1 MSKKKPKY
9 FRKVIIFKSR
19 NSRGEVDMFL
29 FKDKELFEMVEEF
42 LSNCYTLT
50 ILDFDHLDESDE
62 WNFELIEDLD
72 DANIDWHCG

>member
-1 MSKKKPKY
+1 MSKKKQKY

>member
-1 MSKKKPKY
+1 MKKDTN

-29 FKDKELFEMVEEF
+29 FKDRELFEMVKEF
-42 LSNCYTLT
+42 LENCYTLT
-50 ILDFDHLDESDE
+50 ILDFDHLNKNDES
-62 WNFELIEDLD
+62 NFDLIEELD